1 MKGQSLNQLPVRH
14 PKNCHEAGET
24 KPWTDSFLRRR
35 KIRLCRRLPTL
46 RLAALLR
53 NDGCCLCVFLR
64 RSDGVRELETP
75 LLGAEENRL
84 GMRVRFSQTPRSA
97 SA

>member
-14 PKNCHEAGET
+14 PKNSHEAGET

-53 NDGCCLCVFLR
+53 KNGCCLRVFF
-64 RSDGVRELETP
+64 SDASMELESW
-75 LLGAEENRL
+75 RL
-84 GMRVRFSQTPRSA
+84 PCLAQKA
-97 SA
+97 SSRHEGSF